1 MTTPLHSGALPRAQA
16 LVLAVFA
23 GAVTV
28 LGFAPFYLFALP
40 LVTLAVLIVL
50 WRRAAD
56 RRAAA
61 LIGFSFGL
69 GFFLTGV
76 SWVYVSLHDFGAMP
90 APLAGI
96 LTLLFCAFLALYPA
110 VTGWI
115 YCALGPRSALVTLA
129 MLPALWTLADWLRGW
144 LFTGFPWIALG
155 YSQIPASPLAGYA
168 PVLGIYGASF
178 AAVLTAGLLVTLWE
192 YRNAE
197 PKAEAARGKSV
208 HHLLLHPA
216 SIALVAVLAGGYGLQ
231 QLDWTQPEGEPIVV
245 SLLQGNIPQE
255 MKWRDDKVAATLD
268 KYRRLVD
275 SSNARLIILPET
287 ALPLFLHDVPQYY
300 LNDIAAHAR
309 SNDGDVLIGVP
320 ERSDGRDYFNSVLSF
335 GAAPTQI
342 YRKSH
347 LVPFGEFVPLK
358 PLFGWFLEVVQI
370 PLLDFARGAE
380 TQQPLAV
387 AGQRIAVNICYEDA
401 FGAEI
406 IRQLPQATLLANVSN
421 VAWFGRS
428 IAPQQHLQISQ
439 ARALE
444 TGRYMLRAT
453 NTGMTAIIDPHG
465 RVQKVAPEFTEAIVT
480 GVVQGRAG
488 ATPYVRWG
496 NTPIVALSLLLMLTG
511 RWLALRKDGKIRD
524 LPNR

>member
-1 MTTPLHSGALPRAQA
+1 MLAAL
-16 LVLAVFA
+16 A

-40 LVTLAVLIVL
+40 VATLAVLIVL
-50 WRRAAD
+50 WRRAAG

-61 LIGFSFGL
+61 LIGLSFGL

-76 SWVYVSLHDFGAMP
+76 SWVYVSLHDFGALP

-96 LTLLFCAFLALYPA
+96 LTLVFCAYLALYPA

-115 YCALGPRSALVTLA
+115 YCALGPRSALATLA
-129 MLPALWTLADWLRGW
+129 ALPALWALADWLRGW

-155 YSQIPASPLAGYA
+155 YSQIPASPLAGYV
-168 PVLGIYGASF
+168 PVLGIYGATLATVFS
-178 AAVLTAGLLVTLWE
+178 AGVIVILWE
-192 YRNAE
+192 HW
-197 PKAEAARGKSV
+197 KDEARPGDLTIHPSSFI
-208 HHLLLHPA
+208 LHPLR
-216 SIALVAVLAGGYGLQ
+216 SILHPSSFVLAAIWTGGYALEQ
-231 QLDWTQPEGEPIVV
+231 IEWTQPAGEPIVV

-255 MKWRDDKVAATLD
+255 MKWREDKVEATLD
-268 KYRRLVD
+268 KYRRLVE
-275 SSNARLIILPET
+275 SSNARLIVLPET
-287 ALPLFLHDVPQYY
+287 ALPLYLNDVPPYY
-300 LNDIAAHAR
+300 LNGIAAHAR
-309 SNDGDVLIGVP
+309 SNGGDVLIGVP

-335 GAAPTQI
+335 GAAPTQT

-358 PLFGWFLEVVQI
+358 PLFGWFLDIARI
-370 PLLDFARGAE
+370 PLLDFARGAP

-387 AGQRIAVNICYEDA
+387 AGQRIAINICYEDA

-428 IAPQQHLQISQ
+428 VAPQQHLQISQ

-444 TGRYMLRAT
+444 TGRYLLRAT
-453 NTGMTAIIDPHG
+453 NTGMTAIIDWQG
-465 RVQKVAPEFTEAIVT
+465 RVRKVAPEFTEAIVT

-496 NTPIVALSLLLMLTG
+496 NAPVIALSLLLVLAG
-511 RWLALRKDGKIRD
+511 GWLALREDGNIHSLPIR
-524 LPNR
+524 